1 MLDIF
6 SPFEDLSLDD
16 IGCTGDPWPDYPWLT
31 DAEVE
36 AAYLA
41 MELGLASDDGEQ

>member
-1 MLDIF
+1 MIDIF
-6 SPFEDLSLDD
+6 PPFEDSSLDSL
-16 IGCTGDPWPDYPWLT
+16 GSMGDPWPDYPWLT

-41 MELGLASDDGEQ
+41 MEQGLAPDDVGQ

>member
-6 SPFEDLSLDD
+6 PPFVDLSLGSLGDM
-16 IGCTGDPWPDYPWLT
+16 GDPWPDYPWLT

-41 MELGLASDDGEQ
+41 MEQGLASDDA